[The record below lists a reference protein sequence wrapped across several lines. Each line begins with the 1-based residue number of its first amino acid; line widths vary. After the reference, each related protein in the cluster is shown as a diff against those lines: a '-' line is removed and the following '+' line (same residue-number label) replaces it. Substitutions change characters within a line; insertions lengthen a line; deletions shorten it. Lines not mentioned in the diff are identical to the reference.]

1 MMIFQGISIVSDVPL
16 CPIGPEDLMQI
27 EAELGFRFPNDYREF
42 VLTIGAGELMDLSIC
57 ADDPKAI
64 LMGGMAE
71 MRDRLAEFWFW
82 DQSPEI
88 LTQEKALQCVPFF
101 NTTCGADILFHPS
114 NPDEWFVLEHDQ
126 EDETVKTVNSFR
138 ELFDFYFRIYH
149 DEAAGEII
157 EFPLQFQPWPRSV

>member
-1 MMIFQGISIVSDVPL
+1 MMTFQGISIVSDVPL
-16 CPIGPEDLMQI
+16 CPIGSEELMQI

-42 VLTIGAGELMDLSIC
+42 VLKIGAGELIGLWIC
-57 ADDPKAI
+57 AYDPKAI

-71 MRDRLAEFWFW
+71 MRDRLSEFWFW

-114 NPDEWFVLEHDQ
+114 NPGEWFILEHDQ

-138 ELFDFYFRIYH
+138 GLFDFYFRICQ
-149 DEAAGEII
+149 DEAAGEIV
-157 EFPLQFQPWPRSV
+157 ESPWQFSPWPRSV